1 MRVITTIIIAG
12 CMYVSA
18 TGAADRC
25 EFIASSLIRAAMIT
39 PSSAYDFRT
48 SEKQLIS
55 MCNIGS
61 DAAANGENINDAII
75 ANLNYRNKM
84 AKEIPDGNK
93 AVLELADLAFQLG
106 FDTYNKS
113 R

>member
-1 MRVITTIIIAG
+1 MRVH
-12 CMYVSA
+12 
-18 TGAADRC
+18 R
-25 EFIASSLIRAAMIT
+25 FIVNSCSNDYAKQCLRLS
-39 PSSAYDFRT
+39 DFR
-48 SEKQLIS
+48 KA
-55 MCNIGS
+55 CNIGS

>member
-1 MRVITTIIIAG
+1 MKVITTLIIVG

-18 TGAADRC
+18 AGAVERC
-25 EFIASSLIRAAMIT
+25 ESIASSLIRAAMIT
-39 PSSAYDFRT
+39 PSSAFDFRP

-61 DAAANGENINDAII
+61 DAAAKGENINDAII
-75 ANLNYRNKM
+75 ANLKYRNEM
-84 AKEIPDGNK
+84 ARKIPDGNK

-106 FDTYNKS
+106 FDTYNK
-113 R
+113 